1 MSNIKKWIDSLNPN
15 KCSFIIPTTFS
26 DLRKNYLSHNLLSI
40 QNNIVEQLTEYSNIE
55 YEIIIVFDGC
65 NDKTEITK
73 FLSTFSSLNIRP
85 IFLHE
90 KSGTVT
96 IPRNIVISHAT
107 GKIIIPTDD
116 DCLIEDIKIELI
128 YKIINTTEP
137 IYFVYGD
144 RFEYLR
150 NDHGDHVYIRRF
162 SSKEYVDRGDPGL
175 DNGQFIYSADI
186 YEKIQP
192 IFAVNACDW
201 ELYKNVKNHYEMVYL
216 PYYVCSYI
224 WHTENISRLP
234 KNKRVDPLAILNKYL
249 PYFAENEYTNACKN
263 LLNNQSI

>member
-1 MSNIKKWIDSLNPN
+1 MSNIKKWIDSLKPN

-26 DLRKNYLSHNLLSI
+26 ELRKNYLRYNLLSI
-40 QNNIVEQLTEYSNIE
+40 QNNSELTESFHIE
-55 YEIIIVFDGC
+55 YEIIIVFDGYS
-65 NDKTEITK
+65 NQTEITE

-85 IFLHE
+85 IFLKE

-96 IPRNIVISHAT
+96 IPRNIGISHAT

-116 DCLIEDIKIELI
+116 DCLIEYDKIELI
-128 YKIINTTEP
+128 NKIIKKQKN
-137 IYFVYGD
+137 IYFIYGD

-150 NDHGDHVYIRRF
+150 NDHGDHIYLRSF
-162 SSKEYVDRGDPGL
+162 SSKNYVDKGEPGL

-192 IFAVNACDW
+192 VFAINACDW
-201 ELYKNVKNHYEMVYL
+201 ELYKKVRDYYEMIYL

-224 WHTENISRLP
+224 WHNENISRVP
-234 KNKRVDPLAILNKYL
+234 KDKRVDPLTILDKYL
-249 PYFAENEYTNACKN
+249 PYFAENEFTNACKN
-263 LLNNQSI
+263 LLNN